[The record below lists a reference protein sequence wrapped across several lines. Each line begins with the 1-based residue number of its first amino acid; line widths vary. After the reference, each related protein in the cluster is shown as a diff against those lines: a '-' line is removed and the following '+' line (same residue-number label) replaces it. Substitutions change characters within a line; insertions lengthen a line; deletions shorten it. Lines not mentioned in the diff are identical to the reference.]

1 VSDDKHRELADCFA
15 AEARDLFGYACILT
29 RGNEALAGDLVQ
41 GAFEA
46 GSRAWPVVRGLDEQQ
61 RCAWLRGT
69 LVTAA
74 VSGFRRE
81 ATLPERLP
89 HLQSCRRKDQAEPAE
104 HAFPPDV
111 LERCWR
117 TIQDLPEWPHAV
129 ALLRWHLDMKEAE
142 IAAAVDR
149 AEQTVSADLD
159 RARRRLI
166 AQLEPDRRD
175 ADHPGDPGDGAD
187 RQDPGHPGDGADRQ
201 DPGHP
206 GDDPDHDVLLSRL
219 YQQVTDREEARF
231 STAYDLVAGLDRY
244 QVWLRAERRAD
255 EAVYALYAEHYKS
268 LVRLAAMLV
277 RDTPTAEEV
286 VQEAF
291 VAMHAG
297 WQRLE
302 DTEKALAYLR
312 QAVVNKS
319 RSVLRHRVV
328 VEKNLQNPPPDMPS
342 AEHGA
347 FALLER
353 SAVIK
358 ALRGLPE
365 RQREAIVL
373 RYYADLSEADIAA
386 TMGISRGAVKSHT
399 ARGMAALRAA
409 LQEDEED

>member
-1 VSDDKHRELADCFA
+1 MSDDKHRELADCFA

-46 GSRAWPVVRGLDEQQ
+46 GSRAWQVVRGLDEQQ

-89 HLQSCRRKDQAEPAE
+89 HLQSCRRKNLGEPVE
-104 HAFPPDV
+104 HAFGADV

-159 RARRRLI
+159 RVRRRLI
-166 AQLEPDRRD
+166 AQLEPDRQHSDPR
-175 ADHPGDPGDGAD
+175 GDTP
-187 RQDPGHPGDGADRQ
+187 REPPGHGD
-201 DPGHP
+201 P
-206 GDDPDHDVLLSRL
+206 GDDPDHDFLLSRL

-231 STAYDLVAGLDRY
+231 SAAYDLVAGLDRY
-244 QVWLRAERRAD
+244 QVWLRAERSAD
-255 EAVYALYAEHYKS
+255 EAVYALYAEQYKS

-347 FALLER
+347 FTLLER
-353 SAVIK
+353 GAVVK

-373 RYYADLSEADIAA
+373 RYYLDLSEADIAA

-409 LQEDEED
+409 LEEDEDD